1 MRFRLLAAAA
11 VALLVTADVLAGGP
25 LTRLDGWVSGRVR
38 AGGLPSE
45 GAGDPGARWL
55 DLLLAFGDRLV
66 VIPVVLVALAW
77 IGLRERTA
85 GPLVRLAVL
94 GVATLLVVYGLKVGI
109 ARPPPPG
116 LQYAGPPRSYPSGHT
131 ATAVV
136 LWGLLARCAAERP
149 RAGPSVRVAA
159 VLAWLAPLV
168 TMVGMLL
175 RDYHWV
181 TDMVAAAA
189 LGVILLQA
197 ERAALRHWRGARR
210 RPAAAGAP
218 AGDAAAPR
226 PRGRG

>member
-25 LTRLDGWVSGRVR
+25 LTRLDRWVSGRVE
-38 AGGLPSE
+38 AAGLPSE
-45 GAGDPGARWL
+45 GAGRPGAQWL
-55 DLLLAFGDRLV
+55 DLLLVFGDRV
-66 VIPVVLVALAW
+66 VAIPVVLLTLGWIAW
-77 IGLRERTA
+77 RARTVE
-85 GPLVRLAVL
+85 PLVRLAVL
-94 GVATLLVVYGLKVGI
+94 GLATLVVVYGLKVGI

-136 LWGLLARCAAERP
+136 LWGLLARCAADRP
-149 RAGPSVRVAA
+149 RPGLADRVAA

-175 RDYHWV
+175 RDYHWI
-181 TDMVAAAA
+181 TDMVAGAA

-197 ERAALRHWRGARR
+197 DRWALRHWRGARR
-210 RPAAAGAP
+210 RPAAAGPP
-218 AGDAAAPR
+218 AGDAAPAR
-226 PRGRG
+226 PRDRG